1 MGAPVTTAT
10 PFVGNTAGDQM
21 SQTMDKD
28 SEANTAATFS
38 PEELAQRRQT
48 SRRLAWILG
57 TIALALYLAGFLLK
71 R

>member
-1 MGAPVTTAT
+1 
-10 PFVGNTAGDQM
+10 M